1 MKVKYDFIV
10 IGSGSAGSVIAARLA
25 EDPTVS
31 VLLLEAGPKD
41 NHLYIRMPAALGFPL
56 MNDRFNWFY
65 DSEPE
70 PHLNNRTI
78 HEARGRVLGGSS
90 SINGMNWVRANPW
103 DYDNWAEMGLDGWSY
118 ADVLPYFK
126 KAETFDRGPSTYRGG
141 QGPMQVETCGA
152 RNPLY
157 RAFLNAGKQM
167 GLDHVE
173 DHNGYKQEG
182 VHITQRNVGKGIRF
196 NTHYAYVLN
205 QPPKANLHVQTD
217 ARVQRIE
224 TSNNRAVRIIA
235 KAPCGEVTYEI
246 EREAILCAGAINSP
260 QLLQLSGIRRC
271 RTSEIRRR
279 AGRQPPACGGSRH
292 ERSCRGPGNVSGDQE
307 CLGGKGTV
315 TAWQGQAWPGMA
327 SLQERARGHQFL

>member
-65 DSEPE
+65 NSEPE

-126 KAETFDRGPSTYRGG
+126 KAETLIAAQAPI
-141 QGPMQVETCGA
+141 A
-152 RNPLY
+152 
-157 RAFLNAGKQM
+157 
-167 GLDHVE
+167 
-173 DHNGYKQEG
+173 
-182 VHITQRNVGKGIRF
+182 
-196 NTHYAYVLN
+196 
-205 QPPKANLHVQTD
+205 
-217 ARVQRIE
+217 
-224 TSNNRAVRIIA
+224 AVR
-235 KAPCGEVTYEI
+235 V
-246 EREAILCAGAINSP
+246 
-260 QLLQLSGIRRC
+260 RC
-271 RTSEIRRR
+271 RWK
-279 AGRQPPACGGSRH
+279 PAA
-292 ERSCRGPGNVSGDQE
+292 Q
-307 CLGGKGTV
+307 GTRYI
-315 TAWQGQAWPGMA
+315 AH
-327 SLQERARGHQFL
+327 S